1 MSRAVDLD
9 QGTAFVVTDLHGAWE
24 PYARCRDRFLA
35 LHAQGQANWLIF
47 LGDLIHGYGPPET
60 DRSLDI
66 ILDILR
72 LRNELGPEAVI
83 VLLGNHEMPH
93 IYGMTLSKGEMTF
106 TPAFE
111 HALGPHRERVIA
123 FFKSLP
129 FVARTSGGVILT
141 HAGASASTA
150 VPESARRLLDWSHDA
165 LLSAADELLA
175 QQDVQDLIAHT
186 FRWSPGQ
193 YEHMARFY
201 MAADGPDD
209 PRYTDLLRG
218 ILISQGFEEFSLLW
232 DLLFTQ
238 CEQEIGGG
246 GAAYR
251 QTLQRFLAAF
261 SRPDGPPA
269 RVLVTGHIT
278 TRGGHAIVAM
288 HQLRLSS
295 WAHARPRES
304 GVYLLFDVAQ
314 PIAQAADLEPFLR
327 PVA

>member
-35 LHAQGQANWLIF
+35 LHAQGQADRLIF
-47 LGDLIHGYGPPET
+47 LGDLIHGYGPPEA

-72 LRNELGPEAVI
+72 LRDELGPDAVI

-93 IYGMTLSKGEMTF
+93 IYGLTLSKGEMTF

-129 FVARTSGGVILT
+129 FVARTAGGVILA

-150 VPESARRLLDWSHDA
+150 APEAAERLLAWSHDA
-165 LLSAADELLA
+165 LLSAADDLLA
-175 QQDVQDLIAHT
+175 RQDVQDLIART
-186 FRWSPGQ
+186 FKWSPGQ
-193 YEHMARFY
+193 YEHMARY
-201 MAADGPDD
+201 YLGADGPED

-218 ILISQGFEEFSLLW
+218 LLISEGFEEFGLLW

-238 CEQEIGGG
+238 CEQGAGG
-246 GAAYR
+246 GAIYR
-251 QTLQRFLAAF
+251 QVLQRFLAAF
-261 SRPDGPPA
+261 SRPEGPPA
-269 RVLVTGHIT
+269 QVLVTGHIV
-278 TRGGHAIVAM
+278 TRGGHAIVAGQ
-288 HQLRLSS
+288 QLRLSS
-295 WAHARPRES
+295 WTHARPNEA

-314 PIAQAADLEPFLR
+314 PVWLATDLEPLLH
-327 PVA
+327 PVR